1 MNIIDKILI
10 IDDEELD
17 SFLHSSI
24 LKEFGYAK
32 EIVVKRN
39 GKEAIDYLQ
48 KDCQQSN
55 QYPSLIFVDLYMP
68 KSNGFDFLK
77 EFDKIIIPNKYNI
90 AVVVLSYSDNADD
103 VIRLNKIGKF
113 HFEQKPLCVEK
124 MENVVHRYFRKSLAQ
139 IQHANKELLKY

>member
-24 LKEFGYAK
+24 LKEFGYAR
-32 EIVVKRN
+32 EIVVKKN

-48 KDCQQSN
+48 NDCQDQNS
-55 QYPSLIFVDLYMP
+55 YPSLIFVDLYMP
-68 KSNGFDFLK
+68 QSNGFDFLK
-77 EFDKIIIPNKYNI
+77 EFDRINIPNKYDI

-103 VIRLNKIGKF
+103 VIRLNKIGKY
-113 HFEQKPLCVEK
+113 HFEQKPLCIEK
-124 MENVVHRYFRKSLAQ
+124 MENVVHRYFRNSLVQYQLSSRA
-139 IQHANKELLKY
+139 L